1 MNSSTKDELLGKS
14 MEELQ
19 EYMMEMGEPAFR
31 GRQLFKWIYAKEIN
45 SFYDMSD
52 LPRELRKELD
62 LTARI
67 SIPRVLKQRVS
78 ADGTRKYLLELR
90 DKKRIETVLIPQGQE
105 KESRYT
111 ICVSTQVGCPIGCSF
126 CATGQSGFQRNM
138 ECYEI
143 IGQVLGS
150 KREIK
155 RKLRTDEE
163 NIITNVVYM
172 GMGEPLLNYD
182 EMIKS
187 IHMLNHPKGVNIGQR
202 HMTVSTSGEVNGIRR
217 LAQEG
222 LQVTLA
228 VSLHACDDEL
238 RNQLVPLNRKYS
250 LDTLKDAIEYY
261 ISETNRRVTFEYVM
275 LDEVNISRRDAENM
289 ITLIKP
295 LLANVNLIPYNEVV
309 GLDFKKPSRHKI
321 QQFYNWLMEGGIN
334 VTVRDEMGADIMA
347 ACGQLRSDPNIY
359 RNKN

>member
-1 MNSSTKDELLGKS
+1 MNSSIKDELLGKN

-19 EYMMEMGEPAFR
+19 DYMMEIGEPAFR
-31 GRQLFKWIYAKEIN
+31 GRQLFKWIYSKEIN

-52 LPRELRKELD
+52 LPRELRKKLD

-105 KESRYT
+105 KDSRYT
-111 ICVSTQVGCPIGCSF
+111 ICISTQVGCPIGCSF
-126 CATGQSGFQRNM
+126 CATGQAGFQRNM
-138 ECYEI
+138 DYHEI

-150 KREIK
+150 KRELK
-155 RKLRTDEE
+155 RKLKTDEE
-163 NIITNVVYM
+163 NIISNVVYM
-172 GMGEPLLNYD
+172 GMGEPFLNYD

-187 IHMLNHPKGVNIGQR
+187 IQMINHPKGLNIGQR
-202 HMTVSTSGEVNGIRR
+202 HMTVSTSGEVNGIRK
-217 LAQEG
+217 LAREE

-238 RNQLVPLNRKYS
+238 RNHLVPLNRKYS
-250 LDTLKDAIEYY
+250 LDVLKDAIEYY

-275 LDEVNISRRDAENM
+275 LDEVNIRKLDADNM
-289 ITLIKP
+289 IKLVKP
-295 LLANVNLIPYNEVV
+295 LLANVNLIPYNEVI
-309 GLDFKKPSRHKI
+309 GLSFKKPSRQKI
-321 QQFYNWLMEGGIN
+321 LQFYSWLMEGGIN
-334 VTVRDEMGADIMA
+334 VTVREEKGADIMA
-347 ACGQLRSDPNIY
+347 ACGQLRSGPNIY
-359 RNKN
+359 KSKN